1 MEFKD
6 FTELSS
12 YIKLKELA
20 SRPYDLTGENALS
33 PDRITK
39 YTASAGGFDF
49 LYATQRL
56 DDKVLGALQLLAD
69 EAELVDKFVAMKT
82 GQVMNRMEGHASEER
97 QVLHT
102 ACRDIFSSTPFSL
115 EATSQAK
122 EQLTRL
128 REFLEELEQGKIVN
142 HLGESFTTIVQVGIG
157 GSDLGPRALYLA
169 LKGYQV
175 AGRSAQFIANVDP
188 DDTAE
193 VLSRVDLSRT
203 LFNVVSKSGTT
214 LETLTNERMVRAA
227 LEEVGLDPSRHLIA
241 VTGVGSPMD
250 DPANYLRSFHMFD
263 YIGGRYSVT
272 SMVGGITLG
281 FALGYD
287 AFVEVLQGA
296 HAIDVAAEKKDIRE
310 NVPLLMAMIGIWN
323 RNFLGHDTVAILPY
337 SQALLRFP
345 AHLQQC
351 DMESNGKSVTR
362 KGEPLSW
369 DSGPIIWGEPGT
381 NGQHAF
387 YQLLHQGTT
396 VVPAEFIGFRQN
408 QYGRDIEVNSTTSQQ
423 KLIANMLAQSLALA
437 KGQQNDNP
445 NKMFG
450 GNRPSSVLVGD
461 RLTPFA
467 MGALLSLY
475 ETKIAF
481 QGYCWNINSFDQE
494 GVQLGKILAN
504 RVLRLMEA
512 NSGKNDQS
520 LDKNSPEFVLLDTAG
535 CLNNPSENE

>member
-6 FTELSS
+6 FAGLSS
-12 YIKLKELA
+12 YAKLKELA
-20 SRPYDLTGENALS
+20 REPYDLTVENALS
-33 PDRITK
+33 PERIK
-39 YTASAGGFDF
+39 HYTASAAGFDY

-56 DDKVLGALQLLAD
+56 DDNVLDALQLLAD

-82 GQVMNRMEGHASEER
+82 GQVLNRLEGHDSENR

-102 ACRDIFSSTPFSL
+102 ACRDIFSNTPFHL
-115 EATSQAK
+115 ESTSQAK
-122 EQLTRL
+122 EQLSRL
-128 REFLEELEQGKIVN
+128 REFLEEVDQGSVVN
-142 HLGESFTTIVQVGIG
+142 HRGEPFTTIVQVGIG
-157 GSDLGPRALYLA
+157 GSDLGPRALYIA
-169 LKGYQV
+169 LKRYQV
-175 AGRSAQFIANVDP
+175 VGRSAQFIANVDP
-188 DDTAE
+188 DDTAD
-193 VLSRVDLSRT
+193 VLNRVDLSRT

-214 LETLTNERMVRAA
+214 LETLTNEKMVRAA
-227 LEEVGLDPSRHLIA
+227 LEGAGLDPSRHVVA
-241 VTGVGSPMD
+241 VTGAGSPMD
-250 DPANYLRSFHMFD
+250 DPGKYLRSFHMFD

-272 SMVGGITLG
+272 SMVGGVTLG

-287 AFVEVLQGA
+287 TFVEILQGA
-296 HAIDVAAEKKDIRE
+296 HAVDVAAEKKDVRQ
-310 NVPLLMAMIGIWN
+310 NVPLLMALIGIWN

-362 KGEPLSW
+362 YGQPLSW
-369 DSGPIIWGEPGT
+369 NSGPIVWGEPGT

-387 YQLLHQGTT
+387 YQLLHQGTI

-408 QYGRDIEVNSTTSQQ
+408 QYGRDIDVNGTTSQQ
-423 KLIANMLAQSLALA
+423 KLVANMLAQALALA
-437 KGQQNDNP
+437 SGQKNDNP
-445 NKMFG
+445 NKQFK
-450 GNRPSSVLVGD
+450 GNRPSSVLVAD
-461 RLTPFA
+461 RLTPIV

-504 RVLRLMEA
+504 ELLNEMIGFNE
-512 NSGKNDQS
+512 NSAHSQEKDTS
-520 LDKNSPEFVLLDTAG
+520 EYAFLDIAG
-535 CLNNPSENE
+535 CLKRP